1 MTLKIDLRK
10 NIISMRIKTIINNNK
25 ILVLTTTII
34 ATAAIVIRFI
44 LPKIE
49 QITTHKSEE
58 LTSFEQQIQFLYD
71 ERERVRLFY
80 RR

>member
-1 MTLKIDLRK
+1 
-10 NIISMRIKTIINNNK
+10 MR

-34 ATAAIVIRFI
+34 TTASIVIRYL

-49 QITTHKSEE
+49 QIASYKSEE

-71 ERERVRLFY
+71 ERERVQLFS
-80 RR
+80 RK

>member
-1 MTLKIDLRK
+1 
-10 NIISMRIKTIINNNK
+10 MRIKTIINNNNK
-25 ILVLTTTII
+25 VLVFTTTII
-34 ATAAIVIRFI
+34 TTASMVMRYL

-49 QITTHKSEE
+49 QIASHKPEE

-71 ERERVRLFY
+71 ERERVQLFS